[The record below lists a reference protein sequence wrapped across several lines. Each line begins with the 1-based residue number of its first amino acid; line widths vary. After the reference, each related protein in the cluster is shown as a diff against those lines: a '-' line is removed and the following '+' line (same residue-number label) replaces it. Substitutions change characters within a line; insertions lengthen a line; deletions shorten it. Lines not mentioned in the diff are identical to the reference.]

1 MWLIDQ
7 LADKHIIEA
16 IDRGELDNLPGA
28 GKPLQLDDDS
38 LVPEEL
44 RAGYRLLKNAGFLP
58 PEMTMR
64 KEIATVEQLL
74 AEATATTDKRE
85 LNKRMNF
92 LFLQLNLSRKNSSVW
107 HEDYYAKK
115 LHDNTMKKR

>member
-107 HEDYYAKK
+107 YEDYYAKK
-115 LHDNTMKKR
+115 PHDKTVKKR

>member
-107 HEDYYAKK
+107 YEDYYAKK
-115 LHDNTMKKR
+115 LHDKTVKKR